1 VSFFRLIWLFVR
13 LGVMNELEYRTNF
26 FFQLFQT
33 ALGLVAALAQLAI
46 IFSHTD
52 SFAGWRPDE
61 MIGLLGVFFVVG
73 GAIRTFIQPS
83 MQRFMEDVRT
93 GTLDFTLTKPEDAQV
108 LVSVKQVEIWKL
120 IDVGLGLALIGVALV
135 RLGETVGPGQA
146 LGFVAALLAGAA
158 MVYSFFLILA
168 TCTFWFVRLENI
180 LVIFQAM
187 WEAGRWPAWIYPP
200 WLRYTLTFIV
210 PVAFATTVPAE
221 ALAGRLTLETLL
233 GALALAV
240 ALLAFS
246 RWFWSV
252 GVRHYSGASA

>member
-1 VSFFRLIWLFVR
+1 MSFLRLIWLFIR
-13 LGVMNELEYRTNF
+13 LGIMNELEYRTNF
-26 FFQLFQT
+26 LFQLFQT

-46 IFSHTD
+46 VFSHTD
-52 SFAGWRPDE
+52 NFAGWRPDE

-83 MQRFMEDVRT
+83 MQRFMEDVRQ

-108 LVSVKQVEIWKL
+108 LVSVKQVEVWKL

-135 RLGETVGPGQA
+135 RLGEAVGPGQA

-200 WLRYTLTFIV
+200 WLRYTLTFVV

-221 ALAGRLTLETLL
+221 ALAGRLTPETLL

-246 RWFWSV
+246 RWFWTV